1 MIEEREQWQDDS
13 FDEDDNDPIYEEKDE
28 EGDTFPCP
36 ECSAE
41 VYDDA
46 EQCPQCGYYLTSAER
61 YRNPGLPRWV
71 YWTAVILLLLFL
83 YNVGD
88 AVWNAMSK

>member
-1 MIEEREQWQDDS
+1 MIDEREQWHDDS
-13 FDEDDNDPIYEEKDE
+13 YDEDAYDPIYEEEDE
-28 EGDTFPCP
+28 EGNTIPCP
-36 ECSAE
+36 KCSAD
-41 VYDDA
+41 VYYDA

-61 YRNPGLPRWV
+61 LGPGLPRWV

-88 AVWNAMSK
+88 AVWNAMSR